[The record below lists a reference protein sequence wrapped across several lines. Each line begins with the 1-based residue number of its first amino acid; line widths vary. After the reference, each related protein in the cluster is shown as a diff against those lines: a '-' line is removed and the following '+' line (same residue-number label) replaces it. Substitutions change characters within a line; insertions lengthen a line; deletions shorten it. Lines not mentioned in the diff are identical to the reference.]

1 MVMKNNKT
9 AILYALASV
18 LFWSTAG
25 TAFKLTLRELDVASM
40 LLLSSGFAVLVL
52 AVFVSKAGHWKA
64 ILSSS
69 RTDILHSATLGFLNP
84 FLYYM
89 VLLYAYDILL
99 AQEAIVLNY
108 TWPLVLVLLSIPV
121 LKQHPG
127 WKGLGALFISFL
139 GTVVVVTRGDIA
151 GLQFSEPLGIGMAAA
166 SALIWGL
173 FWVFNTRD
181 KRDELQ
187 KLFLNFFF
195 GFIYTLIFII
205 LRGDQISISL
215 TGWLGTFYIGLFEMG
230 ITFVLW
236 LRALQFSTST
246 ARVTNLIYI
255 SPFISL
261 ILVGL
266 ILGEHIYPATIVGLV
281 MIIGGIFLQQR
292 CVTRD
297 E

>member
-1 MVMKNNKT
+1 M
-9 AILYALASV
+9 LYALSAV

-25 TAFKLTLRELDVASM
+25 TAFKLTLRELDVATM

-52 AVFVSKAGHWKA
+52 SIFISLEHYWPA
-64 ILSSS
+64 LMQSS
-69 RTDILHSATLGFLNP
+69 RKDLLHSAILGFLNP

-89 VLLYAYDILL
+89 VLLYAYDLLL

-121 LKQHPG
+121 LKQNPG
-127 WKGLGALFISFL
+127 WKGIGALLLSFL
-139 GTVVVVTRGDIA
+139 GTVVVVTHGDISTFH
-151 GLQFSEPLGIGMAAA
+151 FSEPLGIAMAAA

-173 FWVFNTRD
+173 FWVFNARDTRN
-181 KRDELQ
+181 ELH

-195 GFIYTLIFII
+195 GFCYTLIFTL
-205 LRGDQISISL
+205 LRGDTFSITLSA
-215 TGWLGTFYIGLFEMG
+215 WLGTLYIGLFEMG

-236 LRALQFSTST
+236 LRALQFSTTT
-246 ARVTNLIYI
+246 ARVSNLIYI

-266 ILGEHIYPATIVGLV
+266 ILGEQIFPSTIAGLV
-281 MIIGGIFLQQR
+281 LIIGGIFLQQR
-292 CVTRD
+292 NR
-297 E
+297 